1 MRFFAVGIENALDVP
16 VQRQDH
22 ANAREHRIAVALS
35 DQQERLHRGLPFLG
49 VVLGLRQ
56 LGDVVRGVAQRERQA
71 KKVARRSPFNSNL
84 LIMHRRH
91 CAAVCAWQLSDPR
104 AAYQN
109 RSCARRGDHGC
120 DRRGSLLA
128 GDYLDARSSVDGLSI
143 AAQTQGSD
151 LGQLERDP
159 GDEPQPSK
167 CGRGDG
173 CKANRAHEAIPRRQ
187 RRGIC

>member
-1 MRFFAVGIENALDVP
+1 MIFNIYYAPSCAWPPCGFFAVGIENALDVP

-91 CAAVCAWQLSDPR
+91 CAAQ
-104 AAYQN
+104 QF
-109 RSCARRGDHGC
+109 ARG
-120 DRRGSLLA
+120 
-128 GDYLDARSSVDGLSI
+128 
-143 AAQTQGSD
+143 
-151 LGQLERDP
+151 
-159 GDEPQPSK
+159 
-167 CGRGDG
+167 
-173 CKANRAHEAIPRRQ
+173 N
-187 RRGIC
+187 